1 MKLTSSLTHD
11 ERDLCF
17 EVAAMSVNRFLD
29 LDYMEID
36 EVKLSHVV
44 SGSLQLSKKR
54 SVLPKLFLRPIIEWM
69 VVTLRTLDTHPH
81 EHLSHIL
88 GRF

>member
-36 EVKLSHVV
+36 EVKLS
-44 SGSLQLSKKR
+44 LEDNELLAQFR
-54 SVLPKLFLRPIIEWM
+54 LRRGLKP
-69 VVTLRTLDTHPH
+69 
-81 EHLSHIL
+81 
-88 GRF
+88 